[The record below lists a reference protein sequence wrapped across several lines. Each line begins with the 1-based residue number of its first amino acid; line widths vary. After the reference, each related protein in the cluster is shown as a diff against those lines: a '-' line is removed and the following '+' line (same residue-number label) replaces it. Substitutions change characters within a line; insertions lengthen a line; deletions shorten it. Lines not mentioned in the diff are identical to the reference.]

1 MKTTTNRNERRPA
14 APRPAAKVLRYE
26 MRAAGYRLTYPR
38 APPRFLSPRFSTL
51 RARARVSYYRRM
63 HDTCARSHI
72 VHDYISFL
80 NDVLARARAR
90 ARYGDH

>member
-38 APPRFLSPRFSTL
+38 G
-51 RARARVSYYRRM
+51 RVSYYRRM

-80 NDVLARARAR
+80 NDVLARARTLR
-90 ARYGDH
+90 GPLDQM